1 MLKKILKRALVNMGI
16 KGKLQD
22 VKNLMIKSQT
32 AIMSPVERHIYL
44 NTIFDE
50 NIFGSHYLKWTMK
63 RINKVIELYGLDFFK
78 NKRILEL
85 GGGREYRRVFCRDWC

>member
-1 MLKKILKRALVNMGI
+1 MLKKILKRALANMGI
-16 KGKLQD
+16 KGNLQD

-32 AIMSPVERHIYL
+32 AIMSPVERHIYF
-44 NTIFDE
+44 NTIFDDT

-85 GGGREYRRVFCRDWC
+85 GG

>member
-1 MLKKILKRALVNMGI
+1 MLNKILKWALANMGI
-16 KGKLQD
+16 MEKLQKLQD
-22 VKNLMIKSQT
+22 LKNLMIKSQT
-32 AIMSPVERHIYL
+32 ALMSPVERHIYF
-44 NTIFDE
+44 NTIFDDT

-85 GGGREYRRVFCRDWC
+85 GG

>member
-1 MLKKILKRALVNMGI
+1 MLKKILKRALANMGI
-16 KGKLQD
+16 KGNLQD

-32 AIMSPVERHIYL
+32 AIMSPVERYIYF
-44 NTIFDE
+44 NTIFDDT

-78 NKRILEL
+78 NKRIWL
-85 GGGREYRRVFCRDWC
+85 YT